1 MPKYRVNQRRIAIS
15 RSYDVGTEAGE
26 PVFRVAGKLRF
37 ARTFDVVSAAGERL
51 LAVRET
57 LLTVD
62 PTWAVSRGAA
72 LAATLKRRTTSGA
85 TNDRFTIE
93 IPSGFPM
100 EAAGKL
106 HHDDGVSITRGGLT
120 LARIR
125 RELGPVTREEFT
137 LEVFVEDDPPLLV
150 ALAMAIVECDPSRG
164 AR

>member
-1 MPKYRVNQRRIAIS
+1 MPTYKVNQRRIAIS
-15 RSYDVGTEAGE
+15 RSYDVATESGE
-26 PVFRVAGKLRF
+26 RVFRIAGKPRF

-57 LLTVD
+57 LLAVD
-62 PTWAVSRGAA
+62 PTWAVSRGGA
-72 LAATLKRRTTSGA
+72 LAATVKRRTTSGA
-85 TNDRFTIE
+85 TTDRFTIE
-93 IPSGFPM
+93 VPSGPSM

-106 HHDDGVSITRGGLT
+106 HADHGVTVSAGGST

-125 RELGPVTREEFT
+125 RELGPVTREEFA

-164 AR
+164 AP